1 MLIEGYILE
10 RNRSQQLICRNLNLV
25 NTPKTT
31 GVGIFSFALPLLSRL
46 GRLSLVEVAAMLL
59 RTDIKILVMK
69 FILGSLTLLSCSRY
83 GAYGQTT
90 FDLKTFQSPQT
101 NNSLQVDSQGKAY
114 VLSGSQLLRL
124 SRDLQL
130 EQNVSLPDL
139 GATLSLSPDG
149 QRLLVCVNGMMSRSC
164 IIYDPSD
171 LTTQPVTTGVSIIG
185 AGAATATSFS
195 TEGSFYVGSYVVMG
209 GGSSV
214 VGRMRLSH
222 YIYGDGS
229 GAPVIRSSDF
239 DVLMTSFVR
248 RMLFGFVKDKYAY
261 FVVVDPGE
269 NFGFRVLRVCHVT
282 SCAASS
288 SPCSIGGLYEQTLQ
302 CGNRISRLG
311 GDDLCGV
318 TLVDN
323 FGAVPGPSLVVSR
336 CRQDRDDDNNVC
348 LFNLTAIDVN
358 MDLRY
363 DDCSIG
369 VGETHPAWQDDIG
382 CRASDVSNT

>member
-1 MLIEGYILE
+1 MGIVLLE
-10 RNRSQQLICRNLNLV
+10 VLLV
-25 NTPKTT
+25 VTLSLCEEVY
-31 GVGIFSFALPLLSRL
+31 GLSR
-46 GRLSLVEVAAMLL
+46 
-59 RTDIKILVMK
+59 
-69 FILGSLTLLSCSRY
+69 
-83 GAYGQTT
+83 
-90 FDLKTFQSPQT
+90 FDLRPFVSPQT

-114 VLSGSQLLRL
+114 VLSGNQLLRL

-139 GATLSLSPDG
+139 GTTLSLSPDG

-164 IIYDPSD
+164 FIYDPSD
-171 LTTQPVTTGVSIIG
+171 LTTQPVTTGLSIVG

-195 TEGSFYVGSYVVMG
+195 TEGSFYVGSYVVLE

-222 YIYGDGS
+222 YICGDGS
-229 GAPVIRSSDF
+229 GTPVIRSRNF
-239 DVLMTSFVR
+239 NALETSFVR
-248 RMLFGFVKDKYAY
+248 RMLFGFVKDMYAY

-269 NFGFRVLRVCHVT
+269 NAGFRVLRVCHVT
-282 SCAASS
+282 TCISS

-311 GDDLCGV
+311 GDNFCGA

-348 LFNLTAIDVN
+348 LFNLTAIDAN

-363 DDCSIG
+363 DDCSMG